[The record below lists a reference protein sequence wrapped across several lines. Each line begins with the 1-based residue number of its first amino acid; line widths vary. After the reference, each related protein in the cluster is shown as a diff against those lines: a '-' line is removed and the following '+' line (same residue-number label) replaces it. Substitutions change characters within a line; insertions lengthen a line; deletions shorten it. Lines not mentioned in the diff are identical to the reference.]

1 MKFKYQ
7 DKKITGILT
16 IVPKNVRT
24 FDEEMSQYDSSLTR
38 MKRLKMVM
46 GFKEHR
52 IVKDGVCVSDLA
64 IYGMEYLFQ
73 HGWLTKDEVDV
84 LLLVTQSPDYF
95 MPPTSNI
102 IQGKLGLGHDVLCLD
117 INQGCAGYIVGLMQA
132 FSLLDQ
138 VNVHKVVLINADVL
152 SRKGSKQD
160 RKSYPLAGDAA
171 SITIVENDAKD
182 GTNVSGVI
190 HMDGTRADAL
200 IIPAGGFRQPCS
212 QETRRMEKDDDGN
225 LRCAENL
232 VMKGNDVFNFMQT
245 EVPPLIDEVL
255 SFAGQMKEEIDY
267 FLMHQPNKFMV
278 DKLAEAIGVSYEKMP
293 DNIVTYFGNSSGVT
307 IPTNICF
314 NLKDVMRQN
323 ICNVC
328 LAGFGVGLT
337 WGAMV
342 MRLGQL
348 DFCEMIEY

>member
-1 MKFKYQ
+1 
-7 DKKITGILT
+7 
-16 IVPKNVRT
+16 
-24 FDEEMSQYDSSLTR
+24 
-38 MKRLKMVM
+38 
-46 GFKEHR
+46 
-52 IVKDGVCVSDLA
+52 
-64 IYGMEYLFQ
+64 
-73 HGWLTKDEVDV
+73 
-84 LLLVTQSPDYF
+84 
-95 MPPTSNI
+95 
-102 IQGKLGLGHDVLCLD
+102 
-117 INQGCAGYIVGLMQA
+117 
-132 FSLLDQ
+132 
-138 VNVHKVVLINADVL
+138 
-152 SRKGSKQD
+152 
-160 RKSYPLAGDAA
+160 
-171 SITIVENDAKD
+171 
-182 GTNVSGVI
+182 
-190 HMDGTRADAL
+190 
-200 IIPAGGFRQPCS
+200 
-212 QETRRMEKDDDGN
+212 MEKDDDGN